1 MSAVLEHKPEV
12 FESVNYFDKRRVTNA
27 AKRWVFFPL
36 DVIQPERKSE
46 LSWLV
51 VGGEE
56 TACPC
61 LQKYGRGFVPR
72 ARAAMLEMGGEPIP
86 MRHMGD
92 LSAVAWQGLPSDKHT
107 TSHNFGFV
115 PVYPGD
121 GLRLLKRYANND
133 GGSRKGLDELLS
145 LEGKEWD
152 ECHTPIGDGI
162 LDVVEL
168 AQFGDGMSK
177 TLRGLEE
184 QIKFAKVS
192 DPRIDY
198 AKLRDEQLKLC
209 EDARNWATRKIS
221 IEHGLLKLGH
231 VGEWQGGHS
240 YAYSPIV
247 EMLIEQLEL
256 KRQDQPIQEMADMVS
271 QIIAKTAPQ
280 GGGMSAADFDFLMD
294 QKLAKVREA
303 DAAKIAELEAKLA
316 AAQGTD
322 ERQQVLAENEIE
334 TEGWRGEFVCDCGT
348 EAKSLAGLKA
358 HQRACD
364 FNKPTE
370 E

>member
-1 MSAVLEHKPEV
+1 MSAVLERKPEV
-12 FESVNYFDKRRVTNA
+12 FESVNYFDKRRLTNA
-27 AKRWVFFPL
+27 AKRWVFFAL
-36 DVIQPERKSE
+36 DVIQPERKQE
-46 LSWLV
+46 LSWLA

-56 TACPC
+56 SSCPC
-61 LQKYGRGFVPR
+61 LMKYGRGFVPR
-72 ARAAMLEMGGEPIP
+72 GRAAILEMGGEPIP

-92 LSAVAWQGLPSDKHT
+92 LSAVAWQGLPSDNHT

-121 GLRLLKRYANND
+121 GLRLLKKYSSV
-133 GGSRKGLDELLS
+133 GRKGLDELTA
-145 LEGKEWD
+145 LEGKEWE
-152 ECHTPIGDGI
+152 ECHTPIEDGI
-162 LDVVEL
+162 LDVVEQ

-184 QIKFAKVS
+184 QIKFAKVNDS
-192 DPRIDY
+192 RIDY
-198 AKLRDEQLKLC
+198 GKLSEEQLKLC
-209 EDARNWATRKIS
+209 EDSRNWATRLIS

-240 YAYSPIV
+240 YAYSPVI

-271 QIIAKTAPQ
+271 QIIAKTSPQ

-294 QKLAKVREA
+294 QKLAKVREV

-316 AAQGTD
+316 AKD
-322 ERQQVLAENEIE
+322 AEVFI
-334 TEGWRGEFVCDCGT
+334 CDCGK
-348 EAKSLAGLKA
+348 EAASLAGLKA
-358 HQRACD
+358 HQRACEV